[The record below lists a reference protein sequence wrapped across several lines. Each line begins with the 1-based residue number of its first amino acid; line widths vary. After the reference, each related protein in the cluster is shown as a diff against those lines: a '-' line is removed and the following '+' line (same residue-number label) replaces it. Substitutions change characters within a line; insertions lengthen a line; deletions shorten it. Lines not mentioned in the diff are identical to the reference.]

1 MENSTR
7 AGETGVGP
15 SEEPVEGPA
24 AHVVDGQY
32 GSDAIGG
39 DADDDDNNAR
49 RRTLN
54 ENDEDANASEG
65 DELGQEVSVDFDDD
79 EEEGDEGEDEDEDED
94 EGEGEGEDEEEDDRG
109 APELKKRKKVKKSA
123 FVDDAAEDSEEDQAS
138 KKRPKRSEFIDDIAD
153 VEDDDDDD
161 DDDEEGLDDL
171 IDDDDQADE
180 ADMAEVRRA
189 MREVQ
194 ANRDEEIDPEQL
206 QKFIDE
212 RYTKERAAAYREGDA
227 ADMGDLAKQTAV
239 MQQALM
245 PKATDPKLWVIRC
258 ADGAERDI
266 VVRLTQKC
274 YDYAKKGTPLLV
286 KSAFCKDGLKGF
298 IYVEARSEAHVL
310 KALQGLRSVYFS
322 KKPKQ
327 VPMEEM
333 ITAITIS
340 NKSLSSTAGMVP
352 GAWVRMKSGVYKGD
366 LARIDYVDVNEGRVN
381 VRLVPRLDMAALA
394 QKKASRRA
402 GAGGQLPKRTS
413 ANQRP
418 LPKPFIPEEARV
430 YNLDVIQQRDRMTG
444 EMVYVLGGN
453 QTFNQGY
460 LVKRVAIKTVT
471 LVTSAPPLDELQ
483 RFDAASQGEQT
494 GEDVSELL
502 KGFDIDAGQTVFA
515 ARDTVE
521 VKSGELQG
529 VRGTVVRVTDDGGHI
544 MVRLNDSALAGIE
557 PISFTPKELKKHVE
571 VGAHVK
577 VINGSHKGQTG
588 MVVSVSDDAAVCH
601 IVTDATREDI
611 RVFVRDITE
620 AVAVAATIDSIG
632 DYELFDLVVLD
643 AQTVGVIISVDKD
656 SCRVMTNQGRPD
668 SPDVRVCRLPDI
680 KRKVVNRRAS
690 AIDGTR
696 NEVNLGDIVEVFEGP
711 LRGRSGTVKHIMRGA
726 LFIQSRD
733 IQENGGFVCVQARQ
747 AKVRGGRRVVS
758 GGGVLATPARNMAT
772 PNPYGGSTGVM
783 ASPSQH
789 GMGANGP
796 GMGGRPAQDGYTG
809 RLATQHDKLLEG
821 RQVDIKKGPYRGMRG
836 TIKSATGTH
845 VRVELEARMQ
855 TVTVNR
861 AHLSTQDGG
870 IASQRPIQ
878 TMGMGMG
885 MGMGGMGGMGMG
897 AIGAIGGATPA
908 HWSSGVTAT
917 PAHYSAMGSATPM
930 YHMTPGRE
938 ATATPA
944 YDPAWASTPAH
955 PGFGPGAA
963 DVELGNTAVNVRGPA
978 DNCTP
983 FDWIGLFVQLQNGTT
998 GKVTGVTDDGAIDVD
1013 VAGSHSRT
1021 GVDQVDL
1028 APIEAGDTVR
1038 ILVGNQKGTE
1048 GVLSYVAD
1056 NGDMFVQLQ
1065 NDVAMLSVG
1074 QLAKVG

>member
-1 MENSTR
+1 MLDENEQALA
-7 AGETGVGP
+7 AGGEENGAVG
-15 SEEPVEGPA
+15 SAEGNQNNVRVEENAAGADEVGGGEEG
-24 AHVVDGQY
+24 
-32 GSDAIGG
+32 
-39 DADDDDNNAR
+39 
-49 RRTLN
+49 
-54 ENDEDANASEG
+54 E
-65 DELGQEVSVDFDDD
+65 EVSSDFDDD
-79 EEEGDEGEDEDEDED
+79 EGFDVEE
-94 EGEGEGEDEEEDDRG
+94 EDEEEGFGGQGRG
-109 APELKKRKKVKKSA
+109 GQEGKSEKKKRKIKSA
-123 FVDDAAEDSEEDQAS
+123 FVDDAAADSGDS
-138 KKRPKRSEFIDDIAD
+138 DDSDGLDMNKKKQKRSEQHRSAFIDDIAD
-153 VEDDDDDD
+153 VEDDDDEDD
-161 DDDEEGLDDL
+161 EDEEGLDDL
-171 IDDDDQADE
+171 IDDDGQAGE

-194 ANRDEEIDPEQL
+194 ANREEEIDPEAL
-206 QKFIDE
+206 QKFIED
-212 RYTKERAAAYREGDA
+212 RYTKERSAAYREEYDHFDGA
-227 ADMGDLAKQTAV
+227 TGARTEV
-239 MQQALM
+239 MRQALM

-274 YDYAKKGTPLLV
+274 YDYASKGRPLLV
-286 KSAFCKDGLKGF
+286 KSVFCKDGLKGF

-333 ITAITIS
+333 ITAITVS
-340 NKSLSSTAGMVP
+340 DKSLSSMAGMVP

-394 QKKASRRA
+394 AKKAAKRGVQGQKRA
-402 GAGGQLPKRTS
+402 S

-430 YNLDVIQQRDRMTG
+430 YNLDVIQQRDRVTG
-444 EMVYVLGGN
+444 EMVYVLGGS
-453 QTFNQGY
+453 QTFREGY
-460 LVKRVAIKTVT
+460 LVKRVATKTVT

-483 RFDAASQGEQT
+483 RFDAASQGDQR
-494 GEDVSELL
+494 GEDVSDLL
-502 KGFDIDAGQTVFA
+502 KGFDIDAGQAVFA

-557 PISFTPKELKKHVE
+557 PISFTPKELRKYVE
-571 VGAHVK
+571 VGTHVK

-588 MVVSVSDDAAVCH
+588 MVVSVGDDATVCH

-643 AQTVGVIISVDKD
+643 AQTVGVIIGVDKD
-656 SCRVMTNQGRPD
+656 SCRVLTNQGRPD
-668 SPDVRVCRLPDI
+668 SPDIRICRLPDM

-726 LFIQSRD
+726 LFLQSRD
-733 IQENGGFVCVQARQ
+733 VQENGGFMCVQARQ
-747 AKVRGGRRVVS
+747 AKVRGGKRVAI
-758 GGGVLATPARNMAT
+758 GGGALATPARNMAT
-772 PNPYGGSTGVM
+772 PNPYGGSTGVL
-783 ASPSQH
+783 ASPAQH
-789 GMGANGP
+789 GMGGP
-796 GMGGRPAQDGYTG
+796 GAGRGVQGGYTG

-836 TIKSATGTH
+836 TIKSATSTH

-861 AHLSTQDGG
+861 AHLATQDGG
-870 IASQRPIQ
+870 IVSQRPRN
-878 TMGMGMG
+878 TMGMG
-885 MGMGGMGGMGMG
+885 MGMGGMGGMDAMG
-897 AIGAIGGATPA
+897 ALGGATPG
-908 HWSSGVTAT
+908 HWSAGVTAT

-938 ATATPA
+938 AATATPA

-963 DVELGNTAVNVRGPA
+963 EIDLGSTAVDVPGPA
-978 DNCTP
+978 ENCNAT
-983 FDWIGLFVQLQNGTT
+983 DWIGLYVQLPDETV
-998 GKVTGVTDDGAIDVD
+998 GKVTGIADDGAIDVD
-1013 VAGSHSRT
+1013 IGGMRGRM
-1021 GVDQVDL
+1021 GVDQIAL

-1038 ILVGNQKGTE
+1038 ILVGNQKGVE

-1056 NGDMFVQLQ
+1056 NGDMFVQLEG
-1065 NDVAMLSVG
+1065 DVAMLTAG